1 MTGTQHPIQHV
12 SQGYGLGFSLGAY
25 KGRRVARHGGMS
37 QSYNCFFELF
47 PDDKAGVLLLTNYSE
62 EEPVLELW
70 AALCDVALELPQ
82 QSIVLSGKPAA
93 IPLDSNSLQAYAGAY
108 LNIQNAT
115 LVRFTVV
122 DDELFLERQDSSLSL
137 VPFGKDQFYGEY
149 SKDRHMPVEF
159 GSDAEGKIT
168 HVMIFGEPYH
178 LIASDIEFEPDLQ
191 LWQLFEGVYKDPSNS
206 NKAEIFTIRLQDGV
220 LFIAEGDREV
230 PGKAIS
236 NYCFLSDLGLIE
248 FKDTYSPE
256 AKILVWGKATPYYP
270 LNEHEYRL
278 NKVIQYLID
287 VPAVPLRIVH

>member
-1 MTGTQHPIQHV
+1 V
-12 SQGYGLGFSLGAY
+12 
-25 KGRRVARHGGMS
+25 
-37 QSYNCFFELF
+37 
-47 PDDKAGVLLLTNYSE
+47 SE
-62 EEPVLELW
+62 EE
-70 AALCDVALELPQ
+70 
-82 QSIVLSGKPAA
+82 SKI
-93 IPLDSNSLQAYAGAY
+93 NY
-108 LNIQNAT
+108 LI
-115 LVRFTVV
+115 
-122 DDELFLERQDSSLSL
+122 
-137 VPFGKDQFYGEY
+137 
-149 SKDRHMPVEF
+149 
-159 GSDAEGKIT
+159 I
-168 HVMIFGEPYH
+168 IGEPYH
-178 LIASDIEFEPDLQ
+178 PIDLDIEFEPDLQ

-230 PGKAIS
+230 PGKVIS